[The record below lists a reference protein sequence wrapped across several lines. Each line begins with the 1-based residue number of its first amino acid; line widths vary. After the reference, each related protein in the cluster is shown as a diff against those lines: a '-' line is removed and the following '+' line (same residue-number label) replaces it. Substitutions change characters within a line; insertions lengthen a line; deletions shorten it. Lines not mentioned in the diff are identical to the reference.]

1 MPFHQITLPNGLQV
15 LGETNP
21 AALSVALGFFVR
33 TGSRDEVDGESGVT
47 HFLEHMIFK
56 GTERRDAIQVN
67 RDFDRIGADNNAFT
81 SEESTVFH
89 AAVLP
94 EYIEPALDVL
104 ADILR
109 PSLRDGDFQ
118 TEKKVIKDEIA
129 RYEVRPDW
137 TVYDQ
142 SRKLFFGDHPLGQSI
157 LGTRESIDALSRDQM
172 LDYFRRRYAA
182 GNLVAAAAGNFE
194 WDAFVKL
201 VREHCGEWNGAKTAA
216 ARKKAESPRRPLVH
230 SIPREKLN
238 QEYVMMWAP
247 APAADSPLRYP
258 AHVLTSI
265 IGDYT
270 GSRLYWALVDPGL
283 ADSADIGFVDADGAG
298 AFLLSFSCQPE
309 NAAQN
314 LATVRRVLDE
324 VQTKGVTDDELRVA
338 RTRLAAREVRGNERT
353 HRRMLAVGRDWIY
366 LNQYRSLDDEL
377 AAVDAV
383 NQKSIREL
391 LDRYPLRDL
400 TTVALGPLESIA

>member
-1 MPFHQITLPNGLQV
+1 MPFHQTTLPNGLQV

-21 AALSVALGFFVR
+21 AALSVALGFFVQ

-94 EYIEPALDVL
+94 EYMPQAVDIL

-109 PSLRDGDFQ
+109 PSLRVHDFT
-118 TEKKVIKDEIA
+118 TEKEVIKDEIA

-137 TVYDQ
+137 SVYDR
-142 SRKLFFGDHPLGQSI
+142 SRKHFFGDHPLGQSI
-157 LGTRESIDALSRDQM
+157 LGTPESIDALTRDQM
-172 LDYFRRRYAA
+172 HDYFRRRY
-182 GNLVAAAAGNFE
+182 VASNVVAVAAGNFV
-194 WDAFVKL
+194 WDEFVGL
-201 VREHCGEWNGAKTAA
+201 VQKHCKDWENGPTGRRGLVEAK
-216 ARKKAESPRRPLVH
+216 PRPGLHV
-230 SIPREKLN
+230 IPREKVN
-238 QEYVMMWAP
+238 QEYVMLWAP
-247 APAADSPLRYP
+247 APAADSPMRYA
-258 AHVLTSI
+258 AHILTSV

-270 GSRLYWALVDPGL
+270 GSRLYWELVDPGL
-283 ADSADIGFVDADGAG
+283 AEGADASFMDYEAAGVFVV
-298 AFLLSFSCQPE
+298 SFSCQPE
-309 NAAQN
+309 NAAEN
-314 LATVRRVLDE
+314 LRIVRRVLED
-324 VQTKGVTDDELRVA
+324 VQTNSVTEEELQVA

-353 HRRMLAVGRDWIY
+353 HRRMLGIGRDWVY
-366 LNQYRSLDDEL
+366 LKQYRTLDEEL
-377 AAVDAV
+377 ASIDAVDLKA
-383 NQKSIREL
+383 IRAL

-400 TTVALGPLESIA
+400 TIDALGPLATLD

>member
-1 MPFHQITLPNGLQV
+1 MFHQTTLPNGLQI
-15 LGETNP
+15 LGETNSS
-21 AALSVALGFFVR
+21 ALSVALGFFVR
-33 TGSRDEVDGESGVT
+33 TGARDEVAGESGVS
-47 HFLEHMIFK
+47 HFLEHMVFK

-67 RDFDRIGADNNAFT
+67 RDFDKIGADNNAFT
-81 SEESTVFH
+81 SEEMTCYH

-94 EYIEPALDVL
+94 EYVPQALDIL

-109 PSLRDGDFQ
+109 PSLRENDFQ

-137 TVYDQ
+137 SVYDQ
-142 SRKLFFGDHPLGQSI
+142 SRKRFFGDHPLGQSI
-157 LGTRESIDALSRDQM
+157 LGTRESIDALAREQM

-182 GNLVAAAAGNFE
+182 GNIVAVAAGNFE
-194 WDAFVKL
+194 WDAFVNL
-201 VREHCGEWNGAKTAA
+201 VREHCGEWNGAKAA
-216 ARKKAESPRRPLVH
+216 MPRQKAEAPRRPGLH
-230 SIPREKLN
+230 TIPREKLN

-247 APAADSPLRYP
+247 APPADSPLRYA

-283 ADSADIGFVDADGAG
+283 ADSADISYIDADGAG

-309 NAAQN
+309 SAAQN

-353 HRRMLAVGRDWIY
+353 HRRMLAVGRDWLY
-366 LNQYRSLDDEL
+366 LNQYRTLDDEL

-383 NQKSIREL
+383 DQKAIRDL
-391 LDRYPLRDL
+391 LARYPLRDL
-400 TTVALGPLESIA
+400 MTVALGPLDRLEA